1 MFKNSINYINKKF
14 NIKLYEITFFRNIIN
29 IKLFYL
35 YIKPNTVFKRTNLII
50 LI

>member
-1 MFKNSINYINKKF
+1 MFKNCINYINKKF

-29 IKLFYL
+29 IKLF
-35 YIKPNTVFKRTNLII
+35 IKPNNVFKRTNLII